1 MTLTVL
7 KSSSGCS
14 SGSDRCS
21 CVTETSTCCVAL
33 NTDLRKVTTDK
44 SSFDTVSFVML
55 YTMRLF
61 NTTIMVLEYIFPST
75 SKVVSKY
82 DGLLGIKNKMRLMI
96 AKAAV
101 QVENIIRI
109 WRRENN
115 ENDFLTSQHPRP
127 NSQARYFLNQ
137 PLGLFQTR
145 FPPGKL

>member
-1 MTLTVL
+1 MIAHSCLYEDSIFIFKVHIMTLTVL

-21 CVTETSTCCVAL
+21 CVTETSTCVVI

-82 DGLLGIKNKMRLMI
+82 AGLLGIRNKMRLMI

-101 QVENIIRI
+101 QVEKHDQN
-109 WRRENN
+109 
-115 ENDFLTSQHPRP
+115 LT
-127 NSQARYFLNQ
+127 
-137 PLGLFQTR
+137 
-145 FPPGKL
+145 